1 MKKRILGLALTAS
14 LMTLSVGANALTVST
29 SVDATSNPWD
39 ITTYQA
45 GTYGISGST
54 GPTSVS
60 GGGLDFSAG
69 SVFNISFVSGSI
81 SLGAH
86 PSLTVTDINGI
97 PSGHGGTT
105 AGNSGQYFPSNS
117 IGSSVLLGALIGTF
131 ADAGGNIVGN
141 PFAVGTGPV
150 FVAPAGATQL
160 LLGINDDIFGDN
172 SGAFQID
179 VSQSPAAV
187 PVPAAVWLF
196 GSAIVGLA
204 GMRRKKS

>member
-1 MKKRILGLALTAS
+1 MKKLLGLTLSAS
-14 LMTLSVGANALTVST
+14 LMALSGGAQALTVNT
-29 SVDATSNPWD
+29 TVNATSNPWD

-60 GGGLDFSAG
+60 SSGLDFSAG
-69 SVFNISFVSGSI
+69 SVFNIEYLSGSI
-81 SLGAH
+81 SLGVH
-86 PSLTVTDINGI
+86 PSLAVTDINGI
-97 PSGHGGTT
+97 SSQWGGTS
-105 AGNSGQYFPSNS
+105 AGYSGEFFPSNS
-117 IGSSVLLGALIGTF
+117 IGSSVLLGALVGTF
-131 ADAGGNIVGN
+131 ADSGGNIVGN

-172 SGAFQID
+172 SGAFQVAVTQAD
-179 VSQSPAAV
+179 LSAV

-196 GSAIVGLA
+196 GSALVGLA
-204 GMRRKKS
+204 GMRRTKK